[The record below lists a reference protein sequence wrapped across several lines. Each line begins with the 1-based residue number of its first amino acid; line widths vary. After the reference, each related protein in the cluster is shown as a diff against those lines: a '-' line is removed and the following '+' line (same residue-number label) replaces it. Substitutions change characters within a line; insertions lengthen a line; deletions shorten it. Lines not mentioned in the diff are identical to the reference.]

1 MANVT
6 HCMEHRMSGKKS
18 RQKTVRIPRKMV
30 EAVERFLDTE
40 EAEEMGFDS
49 KADVVTAA
57 VRELLIKYEYYRNP
71 GSRGKKNRTLRR
83 RA

>member
-1 MANVT
+1 
-6 HCMEHRMSGKKS
+6 MSEKKS

-40 EAEEMGFDS
+40 EAKEMGFDS

-57 VRELLIKYEYYRNP
+57 VRELLIKYEHYWNA
-71 GSRGKKNRTLRR
+71 GSRGKKNRTLGR

>member
-1 MANVT
+1 VANVT
-6 HCMEHRMSGKKS
+6 HRMEDRMSGKKS

-40 EAEEMGFDS
+40 EAKEMGFDS

-57 VRELLIKYEYYRNP
+57 VRELLIKYEYYWNA
-71 GSRGKKNRTLRR
+71 GSRGKKNRTLGR